1 KSIKVSGTRKIDM
14 KRRLEIAEIY
24 GGEITEIDYE
34 NEIFDNIKN
43 EPTEKIYILSTYTA
57 MLRLREVLKLK

>member
-1 KSIKVSGTRKIDM
+1 M

-24 GGEITEIDYE
+24 GGEIVEIDYE

-43 EPTEKIYILSTYTA
+43 EPTQKIYILSTYTD